1 MLEKQDYQEIAR
13 LMKVIVESDITPQ
26 LKALAEGQQTLL
38 ETLAPKSRIDELEEE
53 VSFLKSVIKL
63 HSEELARLKKAN

>member
-26 LKALAEGQQTLL
+26 LKALAEGQQVLL
-38 ETLAPKSRIDELEEE
+38 ETLAPKSRIEELEEE
-53 VSFLKSVIKL
+53 VSFLKSIIKL